1 MHVEVSHKQERKPKV
16 GEENLWWDGV
26 DPVVNSIGGV
36 GVNNPEGVET
46 GTKEGLMG
54 GDIEG
59 EDVVHPFK
67 PAEHR
72 VVGMKGHMNVGSH
85 SWLPNRG
92 KE

>member
-1 MHVEVSHKQERKPKV
+1 M
-16 GEENLWWDGV
+16 
-26 DPVVNSIGGV
+26 VNSIGGV

-46 GTKEGLMG
+46 GAKERLIG

-67 PAEHR
+67 PGEHR
-72 VVGMKGHMNVGSH
+72 IVGKKEHMNVGSH
-85 SWLPNRG
+85 SWLPNQW